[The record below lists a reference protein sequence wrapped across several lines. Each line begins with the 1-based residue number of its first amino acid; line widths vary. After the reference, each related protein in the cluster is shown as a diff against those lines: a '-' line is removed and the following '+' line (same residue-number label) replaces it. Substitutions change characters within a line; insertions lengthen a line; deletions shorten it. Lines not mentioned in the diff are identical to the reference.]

1 MTNLYKEVISIEIT
15 QENRAM
21 MLGARTSG
29 MLGNKAYQKVLT
41 LDVNSLRILAGFAKV
56 LADIKE
62 QEGIK

>member
-1 MTNLYKEVISIEIT
+1 MKEVISIEIT
-15 QENRAM
+15 PENRAM
-21 MLGARTSG
+21 MLVARTSG